1 MRLAFA
7 AIILATVTLGQ
18 AQAWAEGEPSSAQ
31 IHFFEEK
38 IRPVLAA
45 KCYKCHSERARKIKG
60 KLKLDS
66 REAILK
72 GGSEGPS
79 VILGKPDESLMIIAM
94 RHQDGWDMPPEE
106 KLPDAVVA
114 DFAKWIAE
122 GAYFPTA
129 VPAKADQDWWES
141 VDHEK
146 LLAKSKPVEQAV
158 DHYVGAKIKADG
170 VKSTVAADDSTFI
183 RRVTLDLA
191 GRIPTAAEVQAYAKS
206 ADPEKKAK
214 LVDDLL
220 ASGSFARQQVAEF
233 IWLLNDGRD
242 DGFRGYLE
250 KAFADNRSWDRV
262 FEEIILAKSDTDAVK
277 GAEKFYR
284 NRIGDLDRLTND
296 VSVNFFGVNVSLSLI
311 HI

>member
-1 MRLAFA
+1 MRSVFD
-7 AIILATVTLGQ
+7 AIILATVMLGQ

-94 RHQDGWDMPPEE
+94 RHQDGWDMPPKE

-129 VPAKADQDWWES
+129 VPSKADQDWWKL
-141 VDHEK
+141 VDSEK
-146 LLAKSKPVEQAV
+146 LLA
-158 DHYVGAKIKADG
+158 
-170 VKSTVAADDSTFI
+170 
-183 RRVTLDLA
+183 
-191 GRIPTAAEVQAYAKS
+191 
-206 ADPEKKAK
+206 
-214 LVDDLL
+214 
-220 ASGSFARQQVAEF
+220 
-233 IWLLNDGRD
+233 
-242 DGFRGYLE
+242 
-250 KAFADNRSWDRV
+250 
-262 FEEIILAKSDTDAVK
+262 
-277 GAEKFYR
+277 
-284 NRIGDLDRLTND
+284 
-296 VSVNFFGVNVSLSLI
+296 
-311 HI
+311 

>member
-1 MRLAFA
+1 MRLVFA
-7 AIILATVTLGQ
+7 PIILATFMLGQ

-79 VILGKPDESLMIIAM
+79 VILGKPDESLMIIAL

-129 VPAKADQDWWES
+129 VPAKADQDWWEL
-141 VDHEK
+141 VDFEK
-146 LLAKSKPVEQAV
+146 LLAKAKPVEQAV
-158 DHYVGAKIKADG
+158 DHYVGAKIKADN
-170 VKSTVAADDSTFI
+170 VTPTAAADD
-183 RRVTLDLA
+183 
-191 GRIPTAAEVQAYAKS
+191 
-206 ADPEKKAK
+206 
-214 LVDDLL
+214 
-220 ASGSFARQQVAEF
+220 
-233 IWLLNDGRD
+233 
-242 DGFRGYLE
+242 
-250 KAFADNRSWDRV
+250 
-262 FEEIILAKSDTDAVK
+262 
-277 GAEKFYR
+277 
-284 NRIGDLDRLTND
+284 
-296 VSVNFFGVNVSLSLI
+296 
-311 HI
+311 